1 MYYQVTSSAARE
13 EVFITYSLSAYV
25 NGRPAERP
33 ALEVRVPTPLQA
45 GMHEFAPEIDVS
57 LLERGTYQ
65 LEVRIATGR
74 DAPIARRLT
83 TITLD

>member
-1 MYYQVTSSAARE
+1 LWDLRGEPLTGASV
-13 EVFITYSLSAYV
+13 
-25 NGRPAERP
+25 GRD
-33 ALEVRVPTPLQA
+33 
-45 GMHEFAPEIDVS
+45 EFALEIDVS